1 MRYLVNWNDFHHFK
15 SNPTALGGWK
25 TPKHLPQAAGLW
37 VPLREHICGGEM
49 GGVEQV
55 ELRALCTVETGGAR
69 GTAVRNRLMWEAIVI
84 SGGLPPVAIGG
95 HLSVCGLGWRLRL
108 C

>member
-1 MRYLVNWNDFHHFK
+1 
-15 SNPTALGGWK
+15 
-25 TPKHLPQAAGLW
+25 
-37 VPLREHICGGEM
+37 M
-49 GGVEQV
+49 GGVEQM

-95 HLSVCGLGWRLRL
+95 HLSVCGLG
-108 C
+108 